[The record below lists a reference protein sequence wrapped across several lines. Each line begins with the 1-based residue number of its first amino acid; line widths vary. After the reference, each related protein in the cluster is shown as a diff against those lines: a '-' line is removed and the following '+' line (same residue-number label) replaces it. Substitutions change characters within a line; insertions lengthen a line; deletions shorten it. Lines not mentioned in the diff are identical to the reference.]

1 MTWSEYMLETCGYV
15 TKTTFY
21 DDFTIADRFGV
32 KAIKDTYNR
41 AFNEWKDNVEYIT
54 EFVMVLN
61 HKMWHHYQSNQ
72 EIAKVY
78 YELYEKA
85 NDWCMDNLKG
95 EDLDYFYK
103 TTD

>member
-1 MTWSEYMLETCGYV
+1 MKETCGYE

-21 DDFTIADRFGV
+21 DDFTIADRFGINAV
-32 KAIKDTYNR
+32 KDTYNR

-61 HKMWHHYQSNQ
+61 HKMWHHYKTNI
-72 EIAKVY
+72 ELAKVY
-78 YELYEKA
+78 NELYDEA
-85 NDWCMDNLKG
+85 NEWCWDNLTG

>member
-21 DDFTIADRFGV
+21 DDFTIADHFGI

-41 AFNEWKDNVEYIT
+41 AFNEWKNNVEYIT

-61 HKMWHHYQSNQ
+61 HKMWHHHQSNP

>member
-21 DDFTIADRFGV
+21 DDFTIADRFGI
-32 KAIKDTYNR
+32 KAIKDTYKR

-61 HKMWHHYQSNQ
+61 HKMWHHYKSNH
-72 EIAKVY
+72 
-78 YELYEKA
+78 ELYEKA

-95 EDLDYFYK
+95 TDLDYFYK